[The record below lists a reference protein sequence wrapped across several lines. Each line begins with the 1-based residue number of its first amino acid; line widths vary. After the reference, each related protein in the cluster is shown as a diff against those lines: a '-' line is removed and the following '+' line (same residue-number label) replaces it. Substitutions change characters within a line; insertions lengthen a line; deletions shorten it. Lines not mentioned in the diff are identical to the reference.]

1 MSIILDRWRP
11 IVFCFILACIFGSL
25 LLATSFLYENWFP
38 LDNAIFQIIGRGW
51 VEGKIPY
58 VDLWDQ
64 KGPLIYFINAL
75 GYWLTGNQTGIFLIE
90 ILMFAWS
97 FILIFLFYRRWYNS
111 LWATMLLVIT
121 MFHLSQ
127 IVEGG
132 NMVEEYI
139 LPLLLLAFFHIW
151 NWADCAITKQKI
163 EHPSKAA
170 FLYGFIL
177 SASLLTRLTNTIGIC
192 LAICVI
198 LCCLIYYKKWRNLIE
213 NVLTFLTGFFVL
225 ALPFIIYFYC
235 NNGLY
240 EMIYGTLIFNYEY
253 LNNSV
258 REPFTWYAIIST
270 LLAYVGTYGLA
281 VVSLILVVI
290 DKNYRNFHMMWLL
303 ISSVT
308 SFYFLNTFLFGH
320 YAIIAV
326 PYFAIMIVESKRL
339 FHLCLEKKEI
349 QLLLRGCALLFVFVM
364 LSNGGYQFS
373 QTLDNRNL
381 SDDNSFEKEIL
392 PIVGDKKSDLVC
404 YNLFPSYYLR
414 YQITPECRFFALQ
427 GWYAS
432 FSESIRPM
440 IKESFEQ
447 KPPAFLLINGSSSET
462 LIKDFLENKYKP
474 ICETSLGTLFK
485 RNY

>member
-1 MSIILDRWRP
+1 MLMTLNRWRP
-11 IVFCFILACIFGSL
+11 VVFCSFLASIFGSL

-38 LDNAIFQIIGRGW
+38 LDSTIFQIVGKGW
-51 VEGKIPY
+51 AEGKIPY

-75 GYWLTGNQTGIFLIE
+75 GYWLIDCKYGVFLIE
-90 ILMFAWS
+90 IIVLGWTF
-97 FILIFLFYRRWYNS
+97 LLLFYFYRQW
-111 LWATMLLVIT
+111 
-121 MFHLSQ
+121 FHLRIAILLLILTIFHMSQ
-127 IVEGG
+127 IVEAG
-132 NMVEEYI
+132 NQVEEYI
-139 LPLLLLAFFHIW
+139 LPLLLLAFFQIW
-151 NWADCAITKQKI
+151 DWADRAITKQVI
-163 EHPSKAA
+163 EHSPKAA
-170 FLYGFIL
+170 FLYGIIL
-177 SASLLTRLTNTIGIC
+177 SASLLTRLTNAIGVC
-192 LAICVI
+192 LGICVI
-198 LCCLIYYKKWRNLIE
+198 LFFLFYYKKWKNIIE
-213 NVLTFLTGFFVL
+213 NAFAFLAGFIIL
-225 ALPFIIYFYC
+225 SLPFIIYFYC

-373 QTLDNRNL
+373 QTLNNRNL

-474 ICETSLGTLFK
+474 ICETSLGTLYK